1 MSQQDITFKI
11 SSLKLFEEEEPETN
25 KENLQ

>member
-11 SSLKLFEEEEPETN
+11 SSLKLFEEEEPEAN
-25 KENLQ
+25 KESLK